1 MSVTLAGITTR
12 LGASSAQRMPD
23 TTIDAETTR
32 LAQQAQAGS
41 AEAFC
46 ALVDLHQ
53 RAARRVAA
61 TALGQSPE
69 VDEAVQDACIT
80 AWRRIGRLEDPAAFR
95 AWLLRITWRK
105 ALDRRR
111 SVVGWLKRFGGG
123 KVGFPADRLSQG
135 PAWPDHT
142 ERSAEPGNAAR
153 LPSAGFGVRA
163 PVSFRDGGS
172 PAIDTVVDPTALADE
187 QLLARERDR
196 VVTQLI
202 RSLPS
207 RLRDPFLLA
216 ATGEHRYEDIA
227 ALLGIPLGTVKWRVA
242 EARRVLREK
251 LQRVGFGQ
259 ERGPHGPRVGK

>member
-1 MSVTLAGITTR
+1 MSVTLAEVTTG
-12 LGASSAQRMPD
+12 LAASSAQRMPE

-61 TALGQSPE
+61 TALGQSPD

-80 AWRRIGRLEDPAAFR
+80 AWQRIDRLEDPAAFR

-111 SVVGWLKRFGGG
+111 SIVGWLKRFARPEGTRGQSEG
-123 KVGFPADRLSQG
+123 PGSRARRSLSEGARRSNANPG
-135 PAWPDHT
+135 PAG
-142 ERSAEPGNAAR
+142 PG
-153 LPSAGFGVRA
+153 F
-163 PVSFRDGGS
+163 S
-172 PAIDTVVDPTALADE
+172 PAIERVADPAALADE
-187 QLLARERDR
+187 QLLSRERDL
-196 VVTQLI
+196 VVTQMI
-202 RSLPS
+202 RSLPP

-227 ALLGIPLGTVKWRVA
+227 AMLGIPLGTVKWRIA

-251 LQRVGFGQ
+251 LARVGFRQ
-259 ERGPHGPRVGK
+259 

>member
-1 MSVTLAGITTR
+1 MSVTLAEMTTR
-12 LGASSAQRMPD
+12 LTATSAQRMPD

-41 AEAFC
+41 ADAFC
-46 ALVDLHQ
+46 VLVELHQ

-61 TALGQSPE
+61 AALGQSPE
-69 VDEAVQDACIT
+69 VDEAVQEACIT
-80 AWRRIGRLEDPAAFR
+80 AWQRIAKLEDPAAFR

-111 SVVGWLKRFGGG
+111 SIAGWLKRFGGG
-123 KVGFPADRLSQG
+123 KG
-135 PAWPDHT
+135 PLASPDHT
-142 ERSAEPGNAAR
+142 ARPPEPGNAAR
-153 LPSAGFGVRA
+153 SPSAGLAVRA
-163 PVSFRDGGS
+163 PVSFTDGGS
-172 PAIDTVVDPTALADE
+172 RTIDTVVDPTVLADE

-196 VVTQLI
+196 VVGQLI

-216 ATGEHRYEDIA
+216 AAGEHRYEDIA
-227 ALLGIPLGTVKWRVA
+227 AMLGVPLGTVKWRVA

-251 LQRVGFGQ
+251 LQRVGFGR
-259 ERGPHGPRVGK
+259 ERGPHGSRAGE